1 MAKCIDNQSGSEVPA
16 RRLQDMTDESLPTEF
31 ACVFDGNG
39 GARQLDAEGLANW
52 RPADGILWVDM
63 LLTRRESREWLAR
76 DGDVDDATLDIL
88 LAGETRPRF
97 QSTDRGLILVV
108 RAVNLNPGA
117 EPEDMMAVRIWVSGN
132 RIITSRRRRV
142 MSVDDV
148 EQALLKGEGPRSPGA
163 FIVTLIERIT
173 DRIGDV
179 VDTIGDDMEN
189 LDSRTA
195 TANVIELR
203 QELGDLRRQIATI
216 RRFLAPQRDALDRVY
231 RQTGDLLSG
240 EDSLQ
245 LREEADR
252 LTRYVED
259 LDLAREHALVVQE
272 EMLNRVAQEQN
283 ERVYLLSVVAAIFL
297 PLTFVTGML
306 GMNVGGL
313 PGIES
318 PYGFIWSTVLMVLLG
333 VALTLLFKF
342 KKWI

>member
-1 MAKCIDNQSGSEVPA
+1 
-16 RRLQDMTDESLPTEF
+16 MTDESLPIEF

-39 GARQLDAEGLANW
+39 GARRLTADGLARW

-63 LLTRRESREWLAR
+63 LLTKKESREWLAR
-76 DGDVDDATLDIL
+76 DGGFDDTTLDIL

-97 QSTDRGLILVV
+97 QSSDQGLILVV

-117 EPEDMMAVRIWVSGN
+117 EPEDMMAVRIWVSAN

-142 MSVDDV
+142 MSVEDV
-148 EQALLKGEGPRSPGA
+148 EQSLIKGEGPTSPGA
-163 FIVTLIERIT
+163 FVVALLERIT

-179 VDTIGDDMEN
+179 VETIGDDMEN

-195 TANVIELR
+195 TDDVIDLR
-203 QELGDLRRQIATI
+203 QELGDLRRQMATI

-231 RQTGDLLSG
+231 RQTGGFLTND
-240 EDSLQ
+240 ESLQ

-283 ERVYLLSVVAAIFL
+283 DRVYLLSVVAAIFL

-313 PGIES
+313 PGINS
-318 PYGFIWSTVLMVLLG
+318 PYGFIVSTALMILLG
-333 VALTLLFKF
+333 IGLTMLFKF